1 MSDVVVAGC
10 GYTGE
15 AIALRWIAEGRRAW
29 GTTRS
34 VDRAVALEERGIHA
48 VVVDVSADD
57 AAGVRVLG
65 VTGALGVVSVPPS
78 SGDVASQTHATVR
91 WLVAQ
96 GCDRI
101 VYLSSTGVYGPSET
115 PVSGATPPA
124 PNTTRGAVRRS
135 AEQACEAACA
145 ALGVPCALL
154 RLPGIYGPGRTLRDR
169 LGADSTVPEEPV
181 LTNRIFVDDIASA
194 VLALDAAPAW
204 DAPAYLA
211 TDGVHLTYQHVAD
224 AICDELGL
232 PRPRR
237 VPLDDIPAS
246 RRTFLVGSK
255 PCIAPE
261 LHALGWQP
269 RYTDVVEAHREAWRR
284 EALDEGG

>member
-34 VDRAVALEERGIHA
+34 VDRAVALEGRGVHA
-48 VVVDVSADD
+48 VVVDASAPS
-57 AAGVRVLG
+57 AGDVRILG
-65 VTGALGVVSVPPS
+65 ASSALGVISVPPAAH
-78 SGDVASQTHATVR
+78 DTERQTRAIVE

-96 GCDRI
+96 GCARV

-124 PNTTRGAVRRS
+124 PNTTRGVLRRI
-135 AEQACEAACA
+135 AEEACEAACDE
-145 ALGVPCALL
+145 LDVPCALL

-169 LGADSTVPEEPV
+169 LDRDSTVPEEPV

-194 VLALDAAPAW
+194 VLALDAAPVW

-269 RYTDVVEAHREAWRR
+269 RFTDVIEAHREAWRR
-284 EALDEGG
+284 EALDDHG